1 MGVLFWKILHLSI
14 MQVQV
19 DIEFEQ
25 LVKIVKTLP
34 KGKLRQL
41 KAEIEKK
48 NNDNTTTTN
57 LESLLLN
64 GPVATKKQLET
75 IANNRKAINEW
86 RTK

>member
-1 MGVLFWKILHLSI
+1 

-19 DIEFEQ
+19 DIGFDQ

-34 KGKLRQL
+34 AGQLRQL
-41 KAEIEKK
+41 KAEIEKE
-48 NNDNTTTTN
+48 TTN
-57 LESLLLN
+57 NKRDADLETLLLN

-75 IANNRKAINEW
+75 IESNRKAINQW

>member
-1 MGVLFWKILHLSI
+1 

-25 LVKIVKTLP
+25 LVKAVRKLP
-34 KGKLRQL
+34 AKQLRQL

-48 NNDNTTTTN
+48 NAKEKPGSD
-57 LESLLLN
+57 LETLLLS
-64 GPVATKKQLET
+64 GPVATKKQLQRIE
-75 IANNRKAINEW
+75 NNRKAINEW